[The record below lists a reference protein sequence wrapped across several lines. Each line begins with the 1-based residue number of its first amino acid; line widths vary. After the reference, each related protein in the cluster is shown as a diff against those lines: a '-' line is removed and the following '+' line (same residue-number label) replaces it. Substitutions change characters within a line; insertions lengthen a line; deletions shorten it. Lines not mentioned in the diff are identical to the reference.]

1 MKSGRWLILLGCIVL
16 FLGGIA
22 HMIGYRFFVPALIQ
36 AGLSGH
42 LLDAVKA
49 VWIAYSVQFWV
60 ISLAIAWLTRMP
72 NRRGML
78 LLLSVI
84 PLVDGVL
91 MYHYVGLFLGT
102 YMIGGGALLVLIGIA
117 MMKPDAPGAR

>member
-1 MKSGRWLILLGCIVL
+1 MKSGRWLILLGSILL

-42 LLDAVKA
+42 LLAAVEA
-49 VWIAYSVQFWV
+49 VWIAYSIQFWV
-60 ISLAIAWLTRMP
+60 ISLAIAWLTGMP
-72 NRRGML
+72 NSRGML
-78 LLLSVI
+78 LLLSII
-84 PLVDGVL
+84 PLIDGVL

-102 YMIGGGALLVLIGIA
+102 YLVGGGALLVLIGIA
-117 MMKPDAPGAR
+117 MMKPDASGTR